1 MKHNTGLGIFGSSVI
16 VTASVVVGT
25 RITHERKPAIF
36 AGFNMEVGAV
46 IKAGITGTTYTEFV
60 LTALLRTRI

>member
-36 AGFNMEVGAV
+36 AGFNMEVGAI
-46 IKAGITGTTYTEFV
+46 IKAGIAGTAQAEFV
-60 LTALLRTRI
+60 PIALLHTLI